1 MYSVQ
6 RKSMFLD
13 LLKIQGEV
21 EVADLAN
28 KLVTSTETFRR
39 DLWEIENVGL
49 WTRTHGGAM
58 IF

>member
-39 DLWEIENVGL
+39 DLREIENDG
-49 WTRTHGGAM
+49 M
-58 IF
+58 